1 MVSKVQGVCD
11 RRARRLAAS
20 TGWAAGRCQ
29 TGVRDVKDV
38 KDNEKRGTVDILG
51 TWVLVQVFSVHIYG
65 SYMIIVQ
72 YKILTMMEKE
82 RDMFLV
88 EETCF

>member
-1 MVSKVQGVCD
+1 MIAGQEGWLL
-11 RRARRLAAS
+11 ARDGPRAAS
-20 TGWAAGRCQ
+20 EGRCQ